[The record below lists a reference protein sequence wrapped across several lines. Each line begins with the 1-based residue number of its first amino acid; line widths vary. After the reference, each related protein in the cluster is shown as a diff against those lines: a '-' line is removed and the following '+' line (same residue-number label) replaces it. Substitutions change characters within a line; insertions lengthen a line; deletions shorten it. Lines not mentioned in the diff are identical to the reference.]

1 MIAPFSKGHLD
12 PATGSLHIN
21 HIQPVTPKD
30 TLHIT
35 GALIVESNVS
45 FSAIHAS
52 PSISTQTLSVSGV
65 SDFNDDVAVDGTLTV
80 HGNVIGSGPYVDS
93 SDRRFKKNV
102 IPLSGSLDTVMKLNA
117 VSFVVLLL

>member
-1 MIAPFSKGHLD
+1 MSA
-12 PATGSLHIN
+12 
-21 HIQPVTPKD
+21 KD
-30 TLHIT
+30 TLHVSH
-35 GALIVESNVS
+35 ALVVDSNVS

-93 SDRRFKKNV
+93 SDSRFKKNV
-102 IPLSGSLDTVMKLNA
+102 VPLNNSLELVMKLNA
-117 VSFVVLLL
+117 VSVLCGV